1 MCGIVGYIGS
11 QKSRSH
17 VLEGLAQ
24 LEYRGYD
31 AGGFGCLNPLDHA
44 LVVFKACGGVA
55 ELRSVVEQSPIDSSI
70 GIGHMRWSTHG
81 AASNINNA
89 HPHIDCSE
97 RIAVV
102 HNGIIENYHELKDR
116 LIKNNHTFRSETDT
130 ETIVHLLEE
139 LIPTHTTLKGALVA
153 LVEHL
158 EGAFAFVCMLRD
170 HPDTLLLVRKR
181 SPLCIGIGT
190 NEMFVGSDQLAF
202 GSKAP
207 EVLYMPDESFAIVH
221 QNSIE
226 LYNFAGNALKPVI
239 VKNTYQTTA
248 LGKGNFEHY
257 MLKEIYDQKRVLHE
271 TVTFVRAM
279 DQQTWHKIGLS
290 DQSIQKLERIN
301 LVGCGTSW
309 HAGKIAEFFFE
320 NIAGIPTDVHLAS
333 EFRYQRLFEE
343 KNTVYIGISQSGETA
358 DTLEALRMVNQ
369 HHMPT
374 IALTN
379 VPSSSMVRECTGFLL
394 TQAGPEIAV
403 ASTKAFTAQ
412 IASLYWLAHRI
423 GYQKGTV
430 TERQLQ
436 QAKDDVLLVAEVLE
450 NSIET
455 YKDQIINHD
464 AALFSKIPHYIFLG
478 RNISYPFALESALK
492 LKEIAYLFVDCYPAG
507 ELKHGPLALVQDG
520 VPVVLFSCLDPVIY
534 QKLLSNAQEVKAR
547 NGHLV
552 VFCFEHQQELIKLAN
567 QAYIIPQ
574 VPALL
579 APLAMT
585 GLMQFW
591 VYQIA
596 KALNCPIDKPRNLA
610 KSVTVE

>member
-11 QKSRSH
+11 KTSRSH
-17 VLEGLAQ
+17 VLDGLAQ

-31 AGGFGCLNPLDHA
+31 AGGFGCFNHSNKA
-44 LVVFKACGGVA
+44 LVVFKACGGIA
-55 ELRSVVEQSPIDSSI
+55 ELRSVVEKSPIESSI

-89 HPHIDCSE
+89 HPHLDCSE
-97 RIAVV
+97 KIAIV
-102 HNGIIENYHELKDR
+102 HNGIIENYHELKER
-116 LIKNNHTFRSETDT
+116 LLKNNHIFRSETDT
-130 ETIVHLLEE
+130 ETVVHLFEE
-139 LIPTHTTLKGALVA
+139 LLQNTTTLKSALVG
-153 LVEHL
+153 LVNEL

-181 SPLCIGIGT
+181 SPLCVGIGAE
-190 NEMFVGSDQLAF
+190 EMFVGSDPLAF
-202 GSKAP
+202 GNKAHD
-207 EVLYMPDESFAIVH
+207 VLFMPDESFAIVNKH
-221 QNSIE
+221 SIE
-226 LYNFAGNALKPVI
+226 LYDFAGNKLTPNI
-239 VKNTYQTTA
+239 VKNTYHTHA

-271 TVTFVRAM
+271 TVTFLREM
-279 DQQTWHKIGLS
+279 DQLTWDKIGLT
-290 DQSIQKLERIN
+290 DLEIQKLERIN

-320 NIAGIPTDVHLAS
+320 TIAGVPTDVHLAS
-333 EFRYQRLFEE
+333 EFRYQRLFAE

-369 HHMPT
+369 HNMPT
-374 IALTN
+374 VALTN

-412 IASLYWLAHRI
+412 VASLYWLAHRI
-423 GYQKGTV
+423 GFQKGTV
-430 TERQLQ
+430 TERQLK
-436 QAKDDVLLVAEVLE
+436 QAKDDLLLVAEVLE

-455 YKDQIINHD
+455 YKNQIIEHD
-464 AALFSKIPHYIFLG
+464 APLFARVPQYIFLG
-478 RNISYPFALESALK
+478 RHISYPFALEAALK

-520 VPVVLFSCLDPVIY
+520 VPVVIFSSLDPIIY

-552 VFCFEHQQELIKLAN
+552 AFCFEHQQELIKLAN
-567 QAYIIPQ
+567 QSYILPQ
-574 VPALL
+574 VPPLL

-585 GLMQFW
+585 GLMQYW

-596 KALNCPIDKPRNLA
+596 KTLQCPIDKPRNLA